1 MPTVAAQLLFRV
13 DPAPLPVDSVATLL
27 FDVRRATA
35 AHPHLLF
42 DVAQVVGAFAQLWPF
57 RNPTVTQT
65 VWPVVTMSIRGTDF
79 EFYPSDL
86 VGDIEIT
93 LQPDGT
99 AWSVTLRQQAE
110 GSDRSIWLR
119 PPTLWEVDWG
129 TVAPAISDIAF
140 DLRYRTAALEVISYP
155 IMAQGVARRN
165 RTDVFGSTIE
175 ISGAGAEARY
185 DKLKGSLALEAGHG
199 LSVGEIADLL
209 FADAG
214 IPAGFG
220 KVGEAL
226 QNPVDVTCER
236 AWGVA
241 EEMFDQW
248 NFQLSTSET
257 GAPALLPK
265 APVAGAPRF
274 TLNEHDLTT
283 LGAFDIDIDADVP
296 TCISVEGGEV
306 VSDAEDGAVTRIEVQ
321 LIFDDFAV
329 GQALFFQ
336 ASGTFLPTG
345 FSTTPPVQ
353 RQLKRRITTYI
364 TTVAGCEIRREIIEE
379 AWVKI
384 EVARY
389 RISAAT
395 PELTFI
401 LINGFIYDEG
411 ATDGDENR
419 AYLFSQEHFGVERNT
434 VIETARDE
442 IGRELTVTK
451 TVGGWFAP
459 RTAIKDRVDAS
470 FDWETEDHLN
480 NTLLF
485 GSKEGQ
491 ASSANAHDGA
501 NYYRG
506 ASSFELLAS
515 HGLPGV
521 AGFGSGAFSVPGF
534 LTLEVE
540 GIDFIPVIEQG
551 VEVGGFKTRDFRDV
565 TIFDRFPG
573 NLFLFGDAVES
584 RDTDEVQHLL
594 DPIEETTYSAQG
606 LLSHSKT
613 TTRYKL
619 DGTIDG
625 EQLVELGI
633 GGSLPAVNVCDPKTN
648 EQTVPL
654 RVTICL
660 ETDEDIFITN
670 ESDSIRV
677 DWLETIESIQS
688 FILRLFREET
698 AIVATGTVPANASL
712 RPLMEGEFDFS
723 RRGYDERI
731 CWVETVQHPRSA
743 AEPGQPAQ
751 LMTALVIKIPTVVDS

>member
-13 DPAPLPVDSVATLL
+13 DPAPLPVDSVAPLL

-42 DVAQVVGAFAQLWPF
+42 DVTQVVGAFAQLWPF

-79 EFYPSDL
+79 ESFPSDL
-86 VGDIEIT
+86 VGDIEIS
-93 LQPDGT
+93 LQPEGT
-99 AWSVTLRQQAE
+99 SWSLVLRQQAE
-110 GSDRSIWLR
+110 GSDRTTWLR
-119 PPTLWEVDWG
+119 PSTLWEVDWG
-129 TVAPAISDIAF
+129 TVAPAISDIKF
-140 DLRYRTAALEVISYP
+140 ELRYRTSALAELAYP
-155 IMAQGVARRN
+155 IMAKGLTRKN
-165 RTDVFGSTIE
+165 STDVFASTIE

-185 DKLKGSLALEAGHG
+185 DTLKASLALEAGHG

-226 QNPVDVTCER
+226 QNPVDISCER
-236 AWGVA
+236 AWRAA
-241 EEMFDQW
+241 EEMFNPW
-248 NFQLSTSET
+248 NFQLAIDET
-257 GAPALLPK
+257 GAPALFPK
-265 APVAGAPRF
+265 APVTGSPRF

-283 LGAFDIDIDADVP
+283 LGAFDIDISADVP
-296 TCISVEGGEV
+296 TCITVEGGEV
-306 VSDAEDGAVTRIEVQ
+306 VSDSETGAVTRIEVQ

-329 GQALFFQ
+329 QRARFLQ
-336 ASGTFLPTG
+336 ASGTFVSSG
-345 FSTTPPVQ
+345 FSSFPPVQ

-364 TTVAGCEIRREIIEE
+364 TEIAGCETRREIIEE
-379 AWVKI
+379 EYTLI

-389 RISAAT
+389 QISAAT
-395 PELTFI
+395 PDLTFI
-401 LINGFIYDEG
+401 LKDCWVFPADAI
-411 ATDGDENR
+411 DGDSN
-419 AYLFSQEHFGVERNT
+419 AGFLFSEEHFGVVRNT
-434 VIETARDE
+434 VIETSRDE

-459 RTAIKDRVDAS
+459 RTAIKDRTDAS
-470 FDWETEDHLN
+470 FPWEDENHLN

-491 ASSANAHDGA
+491 AASSNAHDGE
-501 NYYRG
+501 NYHRG
-506 ASSFELLAS
+506 ASSFELLSS

-521 AGFGSGAFSVPGF
+521 DGFGSGAFSVPGF

-540 GIDFIPVIEQG
+540 GIDFVPVIEQG
-551 VEVGGFKTRDFRDV
+551 VEGGGFKTRDFRDV
-565 TIFDRFPG
+565 TRFDRFPG
-573 NLFLFGDAVES
+573 NLFLFGDGTES
-584 RDTDEVQHLL
+584 RDNDEQQHLL
-594 DPIEETTYSAQG
+594 APIDETTYSAQG
-606 LLSHSKT
+606 LLSHSST
-613 TTRYKL
+613 DTRYKL

-625 EQLVELGI
+625 EQVVTLGL

-648 EQTVPL
+648 ERNVPL

-660 ETDEDIFITN
+660 KPDETVFITN
-670 ESDSIRV
+670 ETDAIRV

-712 RPLMEGEFDFS
+712 RPLMEGVFDFA

-731 CWVETVQHPRSA
+731 CWVETVEHNRSA